1 MLMASDNMQ
10 FTVQVSAM
18 MSMHYIYVR
27 PTKFKAFF
35 CSTKSTDRNAFSK
48 MVWLHFQHD
57 SSQIPG
63 PMMRLT
69 QSFLDLK
76 SKE

>member
-10 FTVQVSAM
+10 FTVQASAM

-35 CSTKSTDRNAFSK
+35 CSTKSTDRNAFSQK
-48 MVWLHFQHD
+48 WFGYIFNTTHHKFRGQ
-57 SSQIPG
+57 
-63 PMMRLT
+63 
-69 QSFLDLK
+69 
-76 SKE
+76 